1 MKQLDF
7 TLSLIDKMT
16 RPLKQAQSAVGNFAE
31 KSQASFKQIGL
42 GAVAVWGVVESIKA
56 TLGPAYEMQHAL
68 DELSLRGVDNNALNK
83 LASDANRFSIRYGKN
98 AVEFVASAS
107 AIKGSIAG
115 LTNDEIPRYVLAAN
129 TLAAA
134 TKSSAEDAGG
144 FMGAMYNQF
153 KSTADK
159 MGKVQFAE
167 KLADQG
173 AYMVKTFGMDM
184 ATIQDM
190 LVGSKGEG
198 SNYGINMEE
207 QFAVLGELNRTMG
220 SEGAGAYEQFLKT
233 AQAGAQSLGLSFTDA
248 TGKMMSMPDMLEKL
262 QGKYGKTIEGNIKA
276 QAELDKAFGEG
287 ANVIK
292 QLYDNVGDL
301 RKNMDAMGN
310 AQGMKHA
317 IEMANKMADPWQRLI
332 AIWNAINT
340 TIGRTL
346 IPVLNPVLGKV
357 AAIGEK
363 FAKWA
368 DMFPNISRWIGY
380 ITLGV
385 LSFALAG
392 AMMNIVI
399 GVSRF
404 IWMGWIAIMKIA
416 RGVLIALRIAAWLAG
431 TAINF
436 MSWPVLLIIGAL
448 ALLAVGI
455 WALITYW
462 DDLKAAIM
470 NTSAFKWVMEVA
482 AQVGDAFS
490 SIWKSIKLGW
500 ELVVNFFAGLSPLD
514 AFQGFADAITDVFSG
529 LWDYLKSAFSG
540 TYNWIVEKL
549 NKIPGVNIDMD
560 TGGTGVSYGTT
571 PERATT
577 PPVLTGGQVKSV
589 GQGGIGRQLSQT
601 NNNSRKVENSQHIG
615 RVEFNVTTPLA
626 PQQLQEYQEL
636 YGG

>member
-31 KSQASFKQIGL
+31 RSQANFKQIGL
-42 GAVAVWGVVESIKA
+42 GAAAVWGVVASIKA
-56 TLGPAYEMQHAL
+56 ALGPAYEMQHAL
-68 DELSLRGVDNNALNK
+68 DELSLRGVDDNALNK
-83 LASDANRFSIRYGKN
+83 LASDANRFSIRYGKS

-115 LTNDEIPRYVLAAN
+115 LTNAEFPRYVRAAN

-134 TKSSAEDAGG
+134 TKASAEEAGG

-198 SNYGINMEE
+198 SNYGIGMEE

-233 AQAGAQSLGLSFTDA
+233 AQAGAKSLGLSFTDA
-248 TGKMMSMPDMLEKL
+248 SGKMMSMPDMLEKL

-317 IEMANKMADPWQRLI
+317 IEMAEKMANPWQRLI

-357 AAIGEK
+357 AAIGEQ

-392 AMMNIVI
+392 AAMNIVI

-404 IWMGWIAIMKIA
+404 IWMGWLVIIKLVRIALIAVRLVMLLTAGAVWLLTSPIGILVIAIA
-416 RGVLIALRIAAWLAG
+416 ALAYGVYWLIANWRTW
-431 TAINF
+431 TE
-436 MSWPVLLIIGAL
+436 AL
-448 ALLAVGI
+448 ANTAAFQWVIEKAEVMGMVFS
-455 WALITYW
+455 ALWRVIT
-462 DDLKAAIM
+462 M
-470 NTSAFKWVMEVA
+470 
-482 AQVGDAFS
+482 
-490 SIWKSIKLGW
+490 GW
-500 ELVVNFFAGLSPLD
+500 EKVVSFFSGMSPLA
-514 AFQGFADAITDVFSG
+514 AFEGFADAIANVFSG
-529 LWDYLKSAFSG
+529 LWDYLKSTFNA
-540 TYNWIVEKL
+540 TYNWIVDKL
-549 NKIPGVNIDMD
+549 NYLPGIDIELKSD
-560 TGGTGVSYGTT
+560 TPSSQ
-571 PERATT
+571 
-577 PPVLTGGQVKSV
+577 PVLTGGQSKTV
-589 GQGGIGRQLSQT
+589 GQGGIGRQLGQA
-601 NNNSRKVENSQHIG
+601 NNSSKKIENNQNIS
-615 RVEFNVTTPLA
+615 RMEFNVTTPLT

>member
-31 KSQASFKQIGL
+31 KSQGNFRQIGV
-42 GAVAVWGVVESIKA
+42 GAAAIWGVTQSIKA
-56 TLGPAYEMQHAL
+56 MLGPAYEMQHAL
-68 DELSLRGVDNNALNK
+68 DELSLRGVDTKALNT

-115 LTNDEIPRYVLAAN
+115 LTDTELPRYVIAAN

-134 TKSSAEDAGG
+134 TKTSAEDASG

-184 ATIQDM
+184 ATVQDM

-198 SNYGINMEE
+198 SNYGIGMEE

-276 QAELDKAFGEG
+276 QAALDKAFGEG

-317 IEMANKMADPWQRLI
+317 TEMAEKMADPWQRLV
-332 AIWNAINT
+332 ALWNAINT

-346 IPVLNPVLGKV
+346 LPVLNPVLAKIT
-357 AAIGEK
+357 AIGER

-380 ITLGV
+380 IVLGL
-385 LSFALAG
+385 LSLAAVGAVITVLAG
-392 AMMNIVI
+392 LFSLLTSPILLVIV
-399 GVSRF
+399 
-404 IWMGWIAIMKIA
+404 
-416 RGVLIALRIAAWLAG
+416 AL
-431 TAINF
+431 
-436 MSWPVLLIIGAL
+436 GAL
-448 ALLAVGI
+448 AWAVYDQYQ
-455 WALITYW
+455 YW
-462 DDLKAAIM
+462 
-470 NTSAFKWVMEVA
+470 SW
-482 AQVGDAFS
+482 AFS
-490 SIWKSIKLGW
+490 EIGKDLTALWGQIVGVWDSVTAYFSGVWASLTLGW
-500 ELVVNFFAGLSPLD
+500 QMVVNFFTGLSPLA
-514 AFQGFADAITDVFSG
+514 AFKGFATAITNVFSG
-529 LWDYLKSAFSG
+529 LWDYLKSAFNG
-540 TYNWIVEKL
+540 TYNWIVGKL
-549 NKIPGVNIDMD
+549 NHLPGVNIALKDD
-560 TGGTGVSYGTT
+560 
-571 PERATT
+571 T
-577 PPVLTGGQVKSV
+577 PPGAQGPAQNDGPSTPQVLTGGQAKTV
-589 GQGGIGRQLSQT
+589 GQGGIGRQLSQAN
-601 NNNSRKVENSQHIG
+601 NNNSKKIENNQNIG
-615 RVEFNVTTPLA
+615 RMEFNVTTPLS
-626 PQQLQEYQEL
+626 PQQLQEYQEM
-636 YGG
+636 YG

>member
-31 KSQASFKQIGL
+31 KSQGNFRQIGV
-42 GAVAVWGVVESIKA
+42 GAAAIWGVTQSIKA
-56 TLGPAYEMQHAL
+56 MLGPAYEMQHAL
-68 DELSLRGVDNNALNK
+68 DELSLRGVDTNAINT

-115 LTNDEIPRYVLAAN
+115 LTNTEFPRYVIAAN

-134 TKSSAEDAGG
+134 TKASAEEAGG

-184 ATIQDM
+184 ATVQDM

-198 SNYGINMEE
+198 SNYGIGMEE

-276 QAELDKAFGEG
+276 QAALDKAFGEG

-317 IEMANKMADPWQRLI
+317 TEMAEKMADPWQRLV
-332 AIWNAINT
+332 ALWNAINT

-346 IPVLNPVLGKV
+346 LPVLNPVLAKITD
-357 AAIGEK
+357 IGER
-363 FAKWA
+363 FARWA

-380 ITLGV
+380 IVLGL
-385 LSFALAG
+385 LSLAAVGAVITVLAG
-392 AMMNIVI
+392 LFSLLTSPILLVIV
-399 GVSRF
+399 
-404 IWMGWIAIMKIA
+404 
-416 RGVLIALRIAAWLAG
+416 AL
-431 TAINF
+431 
-436 MSWPVLLIIGAL
+436 GAL
-448 ALLAVGI
+448 AWAVYDQYQ
-455 WALITYW
+455 YW
-462 DDLKAAIM
+462 
-470 NTSAFKWVMEVA
+470 SW
-482 AQVGDAFS
+482 AFS
-490 SIWKSIKLGW
+490 EIGKDLAALWGQIVGVWDSVTAYFSGVWASITLGW
-500 ELVVNFFAGLSPLD
+500 QMVVNFFAGLSPLA
-514 AFQGFADAITDVFSG
+514 AFEGFADAITSVFSG
-529 LWDYLKSAFSG
+529 LWDYLKSAFSE
-540 TYNWIVEKL
+540 TYNWIVDKL
-549 NKIPGVNIDMD
+549 NYLPGVNIALKDD
-560 TGGTGVSYGTT
+560 
-571 PERATT
+571 A
-577 PPVLTGGQVKSV
+577 PPGAQGPAQNDGPSAPQVLTGGQAKTV
-589 GQGGIGRQLSQT
+589 GQGGIGRQLSQAN
-601 NNNSRKVENSQHIG
+601 NNNSKKIENNQNIG
-615 RVEFNVTTPLA
+615 RMEFNVTTPLS
-626 PQQLQEYQEL
+626 PQQLQEYQEM
-636 YGG
+636 YG

>member
-31 KSQASFKQIGL
+31 RSQANFKQIGI
-42 GAVAVWGVVESIKA
+42 GAAAIWGVTQSIKA
-56 TLGPAYEMQHAL
+56 VLGPAYEMQHAL
-68 DELSLRGVDNNALNK
+68 DELSLRGVDDNALNK

-115 LTNDEIPRYVLAAN
+115 LTNEELPRYVIAAN

-134 TKSSAEDAGG
+134 TKTSAEEAGG

-167 KLADQG
+167 KLADQS

-198 SNYGINMEE
+198 SNYGIGMEE

-233 AQAGAQSLGLSFTDA
+233 AQAGAKSLGLSFTDA
-248 TGKMMSMPDMLEKL
+248 SGKMMSMPDMLEKL

-317 IEMANKMADPWQRLI
+317 TDMANKMADPWQRLI

-346 IPVLNPVLGKV
+346 IPVLNPVLAKV

-380 ITLGV
+380 IALGLLSLAAVGAVITVITGLFTL
-385 LSFALAG
+385 LTSPIMLIIAALAILAWAVYDQYLYWSWAFTEIG
-392 AMMNIVI
+392 KDLTSLWAQIV
-399 GVSRF
+399 GVWDSVTAYF
-404 IWMGWIAIMKIA
+404 S
-416 RGVLIALRIAAWLAG
+416 GV
-431 TAINF
+431 
-436 MSWPVLLIIGAL
+436 
-448 ALLAVGI
+448 
-455 WALITYW
+455 WASIT
-462 DDLKAAIM
+462 
-470 NTSAFKWVMEVA
+470 
-482 AQVGDAFS
+482 
-490 SIWKSIKLGW
+490 LGW
-500 ELVVNFFAGLSPLD
+500 EMVVNFFTGLSPLA
-514 AFQGFADAITDVFSG
+514 AFEGFADAITAVFSG
-529 LWDYLKSAFSG
+529 LWDYLKGTFND
-540 TYNWIVEKL
+540 TYNWIVDKL
-549 NKIPGVNIDMD
+549 NYLPGVNIDLKSD
-560 TGGTGVSYGTT
+560 TPAMPPDALGSPVPNSPTTT
-571 PERATT
+571 PSM
-577 PPVLTGGQVKSV
+577 LTGGQAKTV
-589 GQGGIGRQLSQT
+589 GQGGIGRQLGQA
-601 NNNSRKVENSQHIG
+601 NNSSKKIENNQNIS
-615 RVEFNVTTPLA
+615 RMEFNVTTPLT

>member
-31 KSQASFKQIGL
+31 KSQANFKQIGI
-42 GAVAVWGVVESIKA
+42 GAAAIWAVTQSIKA
-56 TLGPAYEMQHAL
+56 MLGPAYEMQHAL

-98 AVEFVASAS
+98 AVEFVASA
-107 AIKGSIAG
+107 ATIKGSIAG
-115 LTNDEIPRYVLAAN
+115 LTNDELPRYVIAAN

-134 TKSSAEDAGG
+134 TKTSAEEAGG
-144 FMGAMYNQF
+144 YMGAMYNQF

-198 SNYGINMEE
+198 SNYGIGMDE

-233 AQAGAQSLGLSFTDA
+233 AQAGAKSLGLSFTDA
-248 TGKMMSMPDMLEKL
+248 SGKMMSMPDMLEKL

-317 IEMANKMADPWQRLI
+317 TDMANKMADPWQRLI

-346 IPVLNPVLGKV
+346 IPVLNPVLAKV

-363 FAKWA
+363 FARWA

-380 ITLGV
+380 IALGLLSLAAVGAVITVITGLFTL
-385 LSFALAG
+385 LTSP
-392 AMMNIVI
+392 I
-399 GVSRF
+399 
-404 IWMGWIAIMKIA
+404 
-416 RGVLIALRIAAWLAG
+416 
-431 TAINF
+431 
-436 MSWPVLLIIGAL
+436 LLIIAAL
-448 ALLAVGI
+448 AILA
-455 WALITYW
+455 WAVYDQYLYW
-462 DDLKAAIM
+462 
-470 NTSAFKWVMEVA
+470 SW
-482 AQVGDAFS
+482 AFS
-490 SIWKSIKLGW
+490 EIGKDLTALWGQIVGVWDSVTAYFSGVWASIMLGW
-500 ELVVNFFAGLSPLD
+500 EMVVNFFAGLSPLA
-514 AFQGFADAITDVFSG
+514 AFEGFADAITGVFSG
-529 LWDYLKSAFSG
+529 LWDYLKSAFND
-540 TYNWIVEKL
+540 TYNWIVDKL
-549 NKIPGVNIDMD
+549 NYLPGVNIAIKSDAP
-560 TGGTGVSYGTT
+560 TLPPGALGNPVPNSNPTT
-571 PERATT
+571 SPM
-577 PPVLTGGQVKSV
+577 LTGGQAKTV
-589 GQGGIGRQLSQT
+589 GQGGIGRQLGQA
-601 NNNSRKVENSQHIG
+601 NNNSKKVENNQNIG
-615 RVEFNVTTPLA
+615 RMEFNVTTPLS

-636 YGG
+636 YG